1 MVMIKNIFPKILLT
15 FFLIALAAIPF
26 ASYARTPQNSEIL
39 GSVCIT
45 DSDCRYLDDYVCE
58 GLGIG
63 YKINQTLA
71 NELTK
76 MPASG
81 TKEYNYRKI
90 CKLKNNVESCKEG
103 KNKMS
108 GKVDIIK
115 NGMIVSTNDLQ
126 DSLFCSGSLKC
137 DTSSTTVTT
146 NGICTQTFGKDDAKN
161 LELGE
166 ETSDIRGKILRF
178 VTLALSFLAIL
189 GVVIIIYAGASWASS
204 FGNEEKVTKARKMLI
219 AAAIGL
225 LIITIAWTIT
235 SYVINFGGQLS

>member
-1 MVMIKNIFPKILLT
+1 MNKPLFSQIFFTLFST
-15 FFLIALAAIPF
+15 ALALVPF
-26 ASYARTPQNSEIL
+26 ASYARAPQDSGAIL

-58 GLGIG
+58 GLGTG
-63 YKINQTLA
+63 YRLNQIAT

-76 MPASG
+76 IPASG
-81 TKEYNYRKI
+81 TREYNYQKV
-90 CKLKNNVESCKEG
+90 CKLKNNVDGCTNG
-103 KNKMS
+103 KSNMN
-108 GKVDIIK
+108 GKVNIMK
-115 NGMIVSTNDLQ
+115 NGIVVSTNDLQ
-126 DSLFCSGSLKC
+126 ESLFCSGSLKC
-137 DTSSTTVTT
+137 NTSSTAVAT

-166 ETSDIRGKILRF
+166 ETSDIRGKVLRF